1 MAEVIDA
8 DLCIIGAG
16 SAGLSV
22 AAGASQMGA
31 KTVLIEAGEMGG
43 DCLNYGCVPSK
54 AMLAA
59 GHAAAAMRQASRFGV
74 TPGDGQEPAID
85 FARVHD
91 HIHDVI
97 AGIAPHDSVAR
108 FEGLGVEVIR
118 AHGRFLGR
126 GRIEAGGRVIE
137 ARRAVVA
144 TGSRPMVP
152 PIPGLDQVP
161 FATNETI
168 FRNRSA
174 PAKLIVIGGGPIG
187 CELAQAHRRLGA
199 EVTVIDLGP
208 ILPKDDPELVETVRA
223 RLLADGIRLKERVE
237 VEKIE
242 PRGNGVAVIIRTAA
256 GSERIEGSDL
266 LVAAGRAPRVDG
278 LGLEAAGI
286 EHDRKGIKVDRRL
299 RTSNRHV
306 FAIGD
311 VAGSYQF
318 THVASY
324 HAGIVIQNALFRL
337 PAKASYN
344 ALPWVTFTDPELAHV
359 GRTEAEARAEGGTV
373 EILTSTFAENDRARA
388 ERATE
393 GLIKV
398 VVGRG
403 GRIQGA
409 SIVGAHAGEL
419 ILPWVLAIDQGLKIK
434 AMARII
440 APYPTLSEISKR
452 AAGSYYTPM
461 LFSARTRRLVR
472 FLARFG

>member
-168 FRNRSA
+168 FRNRSE

-223 RLLADGIRLKERVE
+223 RLLADGIRLKERVV

-286 EHDRKGIKVDRRL
+286 EHDRKGNKVDRRL

-311 VAGSYQF
+311 VAGSSQF